1 MNILY
6 SYKRDVSMNMGVVIE
21 NVGGIKEKA
30 LRGKCFI
37 LHLIFLYLLAIFMN
51 SFLDFFIKHIFIS
64 NLYLF

>member
-30 LRGKCFI
+30 LRGKCFLCEI
-37 LHLIFLYLLAIFMN
+37 DSFIFACDIYE
-51 SFLDFFIKHIFIS
+51 
-64 NLYLF
+64 